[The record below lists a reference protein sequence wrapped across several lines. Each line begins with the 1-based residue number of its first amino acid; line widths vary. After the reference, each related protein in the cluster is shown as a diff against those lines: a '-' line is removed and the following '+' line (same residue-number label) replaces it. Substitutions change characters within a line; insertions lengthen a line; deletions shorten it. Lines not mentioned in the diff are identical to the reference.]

1 MSTRRSRK
9 HSRRNFFAQRLA
21 GPFAGLAGRPLR
33 AGLVGALSLAAL
45 WLVLAKSL
53 PYALAPKNPDAAL
66 ALNSNN
72 PAALVAKAEAVKRKL
87 VAIIG
92 AGAEAAKADQGEAAP
107 KGNANTVSRLPEV
120 RGASVE
126 PAGERERLRGEI
138 RDLAT
143 QAILR
148 DPLNAQAFRL
158 LAEATNGPDRVRYLM
173 QASLRRSRR
182 EAVAAFWLL
191 NDSFYRKDL
200 ASAVRYSDILLRTQP
215 ALQTYVLGYLLM
227 IAENEE
233 ARRMVVEKLEA
244 GPGWRPIFFE
254 TLPMSAKTADTPAKI
269 VAALRNSKQPATEK
283 ELRPYLYSL
292 ISNKRVDLAYNVW
305 LQSLSPSQTENM
317 GLLTNPK
324 FQNKPSGLPFDW
336 AIGGGLNARAEI
348 VPSEAGSKSNVL
360 HVRLGDGRVKF
371 PQVEQILLL
380 PRGRYRLEGKLQGK
394 VSGTRGLRWRLHCL
408 YGVNGGQRIVGE
420 TEMLFGQ
427 TDEWRVFS
435 FEAEIPQTS
444 DCAGQVLR
452 LVHNSRS
459 KLGRTRLG
467 RGLV

>member
-1 MSTRRSRK
+1 
-9 HSRRNFFAQRLA
+9 
-21 GPFAGLAGRPLR
+21 
-33 AGLVGALSLAAL
+33 
-45 WLVLAKSL
+45 
-53 PYALAPKNPDAAL
+53 
-66 ALNSNN
+66 
-72 PAALVAKAEAVKRKL
+72 
-87 VAIIG
+87 
-92 AGAEAAKADQGEAAP
+92 
-107 KGNANTVSRLPEV
+107 
-120 RGASVE
+120 
-126 PAGERERLRGEI
+126 
-138 RDLAT
+138 
-143 QAILR
+143 
-148 DPLNAQAFRL
+148 
-158 LAEATNGPDRVRYLM
+158 
-173 QASLRRSRR
+173 
-182 EAVAAFWLL
+182 
-191 NDSFYRKDL
+191 
-200 ASAVRYSDILLRTQP
+200 
-215 ALQTYVLGYLLM
+215 M

-269 VAALRNSKQPATEK
+269 VAALRDSKQPATEK

-452 LVHNSRS
+452 LVHDSRS
-459 KLGRTRLG
+459 DSEELVSGEVWFNDLSLERLSSEAAQSTTAQ
-467 RGLV
+467 